1 METIF
6 ERVRHIIAGKLS
18 VVESNITMESDLV
31 KDLGADSLDVAE
43 LVMLIENEFSV
54 EVPDSAMEGM
64 KTVGDVVRYLENA
77 AK

>member
-18 VVESNITMESDLV
+18 VVESDITMESDLV

>member
-18 VVESNITMESDLV
+18 VVESDITMESDLV

-64 KTVGDVVRYLENA
+64 KTVGDVVRYLKNA

>member
-1 METIF
+1 M
-6 ERVRHIIAGKLS
+6 
-18 VVESNITMESDLV
+18 VESDITMESDLV